1 MAGKE
6 GKRLLA
12 KRLYLELRMFRYS
25 TLRKSKKEIYE
36 SSYKIELF
44 SAIYEVLLESLEY
57 INEDTAYHL
66 LWWNGGIL
74 EFLYEEWLKKDEFRH
89 SPMYILTND
98 FNINGASGILDKEL
112 LKEFAGN
119 KNYFIFLSCMHEAI
133 FLLDDGEL
141 EIEEINKLVAEV
153 YRNAVSE
160 EERLSEH
167 CYYYNGET
175 GEISM
180 DKLY

>member
-1 MAGKE
+1 MVGKE

-74 EFLYEEWLKKDEFRH
+74 EFLYEEWLKKEDSSFEELKAH
-89 SPMYILTND
+89 
-98 FNINGASGILDKEL
+98 INAEL
-112 LKEFAGN
+112 G
-119 KNYFIFLSCMHEAI
+119 
-133 FLLDDGEL
+133 LLPVVEDISSRREYADG
-141 EIEEINKLVAEV
+141 KRCHQA
-153 YRNAVSE
+153 A
-160 EERLSEH
+160 
-167 CYYYNGET
+167 
-175 GEISM
+175 
-180 DKLY
+180 